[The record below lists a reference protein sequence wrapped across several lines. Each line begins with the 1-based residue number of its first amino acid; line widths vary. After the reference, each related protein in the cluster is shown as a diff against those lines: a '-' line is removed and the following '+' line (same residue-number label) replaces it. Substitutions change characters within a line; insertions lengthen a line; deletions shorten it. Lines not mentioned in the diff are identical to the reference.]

1 MFVLWA
7 ALPVLVLAKCFE
19 QVAFFLQNVFEADT
33 NVLFQCLQQEQMIFT
48 GKTGVVVSRTK
59 AMVSSI
65 GVNKKSTFVESL
77 VEFWEIDPSFYG
89 FSMDF
94 LLEKISEKISSPQW
108 IIVSDGVLYVLL
120 ISFEWFY
127 VILVLYTVIR
137 PGFATNTFSQESFE
151 VASRALEYLGTEPAE
166 PFWMPVRQH
175 ILEELRNLAVAS
187 GLLGLFSVAV

>member
-77 VEFWEIDPSFYG
+77 VEF
-89 FSMDF
+89 
-94 LLEKISEKISSPQW
+94 
-108 IIVSDGVLYVLL
+108 
-120 ISFEWFY
+120 
-127 VILVLYTVIR
+127 
-137 PGFATNTFSQESFE
+137 
-151 VASRALEYLGTEPAE
+151 
-166 PFWMPVRQH
+166 
-175 ILEELRNLAVAS
+175 
-187 GLLGLFSVAV
+187 

>member
-1 MFVLWA
+1 
-7 ALPVLVLAKCFE
+7 
-19 QVAFFLQNVFEADT
+19 
-33 NVLFQCLQQEQMIFT
+33 
-48 GKTGVVVSRTK
+48 
-59 AMVSSI
+59 MVSSI